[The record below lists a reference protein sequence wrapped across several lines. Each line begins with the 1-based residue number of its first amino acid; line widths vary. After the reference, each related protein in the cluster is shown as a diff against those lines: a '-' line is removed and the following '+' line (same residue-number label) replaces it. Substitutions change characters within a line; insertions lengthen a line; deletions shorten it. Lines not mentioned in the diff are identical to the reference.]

1 MHLVGSILLGFGSI
15 LCIWSDRFYR
25 ISDRFY
31 ASEPIL
37 SGFGSILIILYGLY
51 AISERINSANQMD
64 GNLLWETVGGT
75 ALHAIVKY
83 IYIKLIAYWNKGRY
97 YQKGS
102 SIVAPLMKNNF
113 YI

>member
-1 MHLVGSILLGFGSI
+1 MHP
-15 LCIWSDRFYR
+15 DRFYR

-37 SGFGSILIILYGLY
+37 SGFGSILIILLDFMQ
-51 AISERINSANQMD
+51 AISELINSANQMD

-97 YQKGS
+97 YQKSS
-102 SIVAPLMKNNF
+102 SIVALDEE
-113 YI
+113 